1 MSVGRSVADP
11 KMKFAR
17 LRKHCALLCVLALT
31 ACASAPPAEIPP
43 RPVRESILSF
53 GLTGR
58 AIIRQGARADTMR
71 MTWEHSPTEDAMGF
85 SSSLGMVVAEL
96 QRTPAGARW
105 ITADGERYEARS
117 ADQLLA
123 RITNEPVPIDSLS
136 RWVVGRVG
144 AGATVS
150 RDEKGRLLEALDQGW
165 IIRFLAYETEL
176 PNALPSSI
184 EVEHGTLRIRLAIE
198 EWAV

>member
-1 MSVGRSVADP
+1 
-11 KMKFAR
+11 
-17 LRKHCALLCVLALT
+17 
-31 ACASAPPAEIPP
+31 
-43 RPVRESILSF
+43 VRESILSF

-71 MTWEHSPTEDAMGF
+71 MTWEHSPAEDAMGF

-96 QRTPAGARW
+96 QRNANGARW

-123 RITNEPVPIDSLS
+123 RITDQPVPIESLS
-136 RWVVGRVG
+136 RWVLGRVG
-144 AGATVS
+144 RNAFAT
-150 RDEKGRLLEALDQGW
+150 RDPKGRLLEAIDEGW
-165 IIRFLAYETEL
+165 TVRVLAYETEL
-176 PNALPSSI
+176 PDALPSSI